1 MVKSS
6 LEDSVGVK
14 CFLLAVLIWFVTNY
28 PSIHLRAIYDWHHHI
43 LGVRGLHPDLVD
55 AYIRKATWLTA
66 CLSLLAPLLIWALEK
81 IISRKT
87 KLNFGEALIIGPVIG
102 LITGS
107 VMHSQLSPSF
117 LAITNVQLD
126 DGSFLYSGLLAGLLA
141 GELCRRNFLSF
152 AGIHP
157 TGEVLKR
164 RFWVS
169 ALVTWAVLLKI
180 LESLYLLT
188 VPPGRAPVGIHLFML
203 ISVLLWTPLVCR
215 YLWKLQPS
223 SFLFS
228 VLWCIGAG
236 VLLPPLFS
244 GVLLFPAGF
253 LLFAGITAYG
263 YSMVWGA
270 WFLNMPGAG
279 GVIMFFA
286 PGLSWGLVVGT
297 LLWHYLQQEKAQP
310 VPPSTAT

>member
-66 CLSLLAPLLIWALEK
+66 CLSLLAPLLICALEK

-107 VMHSQLSPSF
+107 IMHSQLNPSF

-141 GELCRRNFLSF
+141 GELCRRNSLSL
-152 AGIHP
+152 AGIRP
-157 TGEVLKR
+157 TGEPLRR
-164 RFWVS
+164 RFWIS
-169 ALVTWAVLLKI
+169 AVMTWAVLLKV
-180 LESLYLLT
+180 LESLYVLT
-188 VPPGRAPVGIHLFML
+188 VPPGQDPVGTHFFML
-203 ISVLLWTPLVCR
+203 ASVVLWTPWACKF
-215 YLWKLQPS
+215 LWKLQHS
-223 SFLFS
+223 SFLSS
-228 VLWCIGAG
+228 VLWCVGVG

-244 GVLLFPAGF
+244 WVLLLPAGF
-253 LLFAGITAYG
+253 LLFAGITSYG
-263 YSMVWGA
+263 YGMVWGG
-270 WFLNMPGAG
+270 WFLNMSG
-279 GVIMFFA
+279 GSRVIMFLA

-297 LLWHYLQQEKAQP
+297 LLWRYLQQEKAQP
-310 VPPSTAT
+310 VPASTAN